1 MPDKS
6 AIVELEARV
15 RRLLD
20 DHRRL
25 SELCAELTAQ
35 RDDLQTA
42 NRALQQ
48 RVAELRNELAKLRLA
63 EGMEGSGRN
72 RSKAR
77 ARVNR
82 LMREVDRCIALLE
95 LSELTQTP
103 ASGRTER

>member
-6 AIVELEARV
+6 AIVELETRV

-25 SELCAELTAQ
+25 SDLCTELTAQ
-35 RDDLQTA
+35 RDSLQAA
-42 NRALQQ
+42 NRTLQQ
-48 RVAELRNELAKLRLA
+48 RVSELQTELTKLRLV

-72 RSKAR
+72 PAKAR

-95 LSELTQTP
+95 LSEPKP
-103 ASGRTER
+103 APTDERTER